1 MLIKTHSRLGLNGY
15 VILMMFLAQTS
26 QLCIIL
32 SSMAIGDKKTIKRL
46 KNVTTGRNSRV
57 FFALNIFISVAANT
71 CKVCAL
77 IYILV
82 SIFCFEKMN
91 NIFGKYRY

>member
-1 MLIKTHSRLGLNGY
+1 MLMKTHSRLGLNGY

-32 SSMAIGDKKTIKRL
+32 LSMTIGHKKTIKRL
-46 KNVTTGRNSRV
+46 KNFTTGHNSRV
-57 FFALNIFISVAANT
+57 VFAVNIFISAAANA
-71 CKVCAL
+71 CEVCAL

-91 NIFGKYRY
+91 NIFGKY